1 MAEDSTD
8 PLIPPTAKA
17 TAAAADGLD
26 TAVAAADTVNPPDAS
41 ANAES
46 GQTLPPLT
54 EILHDTDHF
63 EQFFSAD
70 GKKRVKCLWCS
81 HDMPLHATKLLCHA
95 ARIKGKG
102 VKICQAIVP
111 KPHRDRYLN
120 LYEKKLRGQNKKS
133 GELFVLTHP
142 FLC

>member
-8 PLIPPTAKA
+8 PLIRPTAEA
-17 TAAAADGLD
+17 TVAAADGLD
-26 TAVAAADTVNPPDAS
+26 PPHAAADTANSPDAS
-41 ANAES
+41 ANAGS

-54 EILHDTDHF
+54 EILHDTEHF

-70 GKKRVKCLWCS
+70 GKKKRVKCFWCS

-95 ARIKGKG
+95 ASSKGKG

-111 KPHRDRYLN
+111 KLHRDQRQILKS
-120 LYEKKLRGQNKKS
+120 LRKKAARSK
-133 GELFVLTHP
+133 
-142 FLC
+142 